1 MSYIPKRL
9 GRATGLQVH
18 IDIVQDRKTNKK
30 KKYKSTPIFNISI
43 KIRRMI

>member
-9 GRATGLQVH
+9 GRAIALQIH
-18 IDIVQDRKTNKK
+18 IDVVQDRKTNKK

-43 KIRRMI
+43 KIHRVI